1 MSEHGNAIVSIKNIV
16 DDLPSTVNWKQA
28 VYEAITN
35 SIQANATDI
44 KINFI
49 QDALDIKETKKYIIA
64 IEIEDNGD
72 GFTEDNLNAFK
83 EYKTKHKRELGCK
96 GIGRFLY
103 LKVFE
108 NVHINSL
115 DKTIDFKVDKD
126 IRYEDSSKINNT
138 ILKLSKPKNKFV
150 VDYERFKE
158 EIKEHFIAYFQLKQ
172 KEGVEISIDIYENSI
187 EKEKI
192 SSNNI
197 PTFLDK
203 EFKVNTQIYYLLCS

>member
-96 GIGRFLY
+96 GISRFY
-103 LKVFE
+103 
-108 NVHINSL
+108 I
-115 DKTIDFKVDKD
+115 
-126 IRYEDSSKINNT
+126 
-138 ILKLSKPKNKFV
+138 
-150 VDYERFKE
+150 
-158 EIKEHFIAYFQLKQ
+158 
-172 KEGVEISIDIYENSI
+172 
-187 EKEKI
+187 
-192 SSNNI
+192 
-197 PTFLDK
+197 
-203 EFKVNTQIYYLLCS
+203 